1 MFSQIFTVVL
11 AVLTFVAAAPA
22 TGLQGPMAIL
32 CSVNAQSAGAK
43 AAYNLRARNLPHL
56 RRPDKH
62 LAAQLRQG
70 RTHLYSPHPR
80 IPRPIR

>member
-43 AAYNLRARNLPHL
+43 AAYNLGP
-56 RRPDKH
+56 
-62 LAAQLRQG
+62 G
-70 RTHLYSPHPR
+70 IYR
-80 IPRPIR
+80 IFDVQINI